1 MKNKHHIKAE
11 GLDAK
16 QRRLYNEAMRTEDPV
31 KRTALLYE
39 AAFVSGLRDGRNRL
53 GDIEARNESQS

>member
-16 QRRLYNEAMRTEDPV
+16 QLRLYNEAMRTEDLE
-31 KRTALLYE
+31 KRAELLCK

-53 GDIEARNESQS
+53 GDIEARNEGK